1 MMFYIRILIMLL
13 CSCSLIEAQETKA
26 KNSFAQASSAH
37 TRLAQDKIVLVA
49 EKLSPALNKLIWYL
63 KTSAPQYSYQIST
76 ADTPAVISVDDYV
89 IAVGAQKV
97 THTDLSQYPKRIA
110 VMLTA
115 REAKSIDVAT
125 SIYIEPPISRQL
137 KLANLLIPGSKK
149 IGLLVN
155 DEQDKASVFSQLSDV
170 EKDML
175 KVVSISEYDNINQAL
190 FHVLKGTRLLLGHYN
205 SDIYNA
211 KNIKNILIT
220 SYRQRK
226 VLIGPSRAYLKA
238 GSFSTTFSNLSH
250 IATRIVEVVE
260 HHKNSRQWLKAD
272 YNPHYRILFNAQVAR
287 SLNIRILEEDNLR
300 RQMGED

>member
-13 CSCSLIEAQETKA
+13 CSWPLLAAQEHE
-26 KNSFAQASSAH
+26 ASSTQ
-37 TRLAQDKIVLVA
+37 TRLVQDNIVLVA
-49 EKLSPALNKLIWYL
+49 EKLSPALNKLMSHL
-63 KTSAPQYSYQIST
+63 RTRAPQFSYQIST
-76 ADTPAVISVDDYV
+76 ADTPVNISADDYV
-89 IAVGAQKV
+89 ITVGPQKV

-115 REAKSIDVAT
+115 RQAESLDVAT

-149 IGLLVN
+149 IGLLVS
-155 DEQDKASVFSQLSDV
+155 DEQDKASVFSQLSDA
-170 EKDML
+170 EKGIL
-175 KVVSISEYDNINQAL
+175 KVVSIAEYDNINQAL
-190 FHVLKGTRLLLGHYN
+190 FHALKGTRLLLGHYN

-250 IATRIVEVVE
+250 IANRIVEVVE
-260 HHKNSRQWLKAD
+260 HHKTSAQWLKAG

-287 SLNIRILEEDNLR
+287 SLNIRILKEDYLR
-300 RQMGED
+300 RQMGDD